1 MLPVPPEPST
11 QPPIGKHMNKR
22 VIQTSQSPK
31 AIGPYSQAVVA
42 GNFLFTS
49 GQVPFDPGT
58 GAMIEDRSI
67 EAQTRRA
74 LQNLQGILSAAGVTM
89 DHVVR
94 TTVYLKDMN
103 SFAQMNAVYAEFF
116 TSNPPA
122 RSTVEVAR
130 LPKDVDIEIDCVAV
144 LD

>member
-1 MLPVPPEPST
+1 
-11 QPPIGKHMNKR
+11 MNKK
-22 VIQTSQSPK
+22 VIKTDLSPK
-31 AIGPYSQAVVA
+31 AIGPYSQAIVA

-49 GQVPFDPGT
+49 GQVPLDPNT
-58 GAMIEDRSI
+58 GAMIADRSI

-74 LQNLQGILSAAGVTM
+74 LQNLEAILSAASASM
-89 DHVVR
+89 ANVVR

-103 SFAQMNAVYAEFF
+103 SFAQMNGVYAEFF
-116 TSNPPA
+116 ASNPPA

-130 LPKDVDIEIDCVAV
+130 LPKDVDIEIDCIAV